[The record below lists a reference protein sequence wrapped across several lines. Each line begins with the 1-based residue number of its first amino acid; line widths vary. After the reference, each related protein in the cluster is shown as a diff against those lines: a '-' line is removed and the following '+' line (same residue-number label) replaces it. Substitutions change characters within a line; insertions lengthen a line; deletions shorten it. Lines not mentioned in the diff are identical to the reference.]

1 MHNLDIGEINRPEV
15 CSQYVGVH
23 YLIMHVT
30 LCVKSPTFHLSLL
43 PGLFTHMFVCQTS
56 AATQHTVIDK
66 IRHMNVFV
74 CGRLSYC
81 YFRRPCRW
89 RLWLWSF
96 CVTLSFFK
104 QENWR
109 TQKRTSTKLGRH
121 GQGVND
127 PLEIDNFWWWSGSAC
142 GFHITFLFSSPGFL
156 DIY

>member
-66 IRHMNVFV
+66 IQ
-74 CGRLSYC
+74 
-81 YFRRPCRW
+81 
-89 RLWLWSF
+89 SF
-96 CVTLSFFK
+96 C
-104 QENWR
+104 
-109 TQKRTSTKLGRH
+109 TKIKTKVKSLYSVLIRKSRS
-121 GQGVND
+121 D
-127 PLEIDNFWWWSGSAC
+127 
-142 GFHITFLFSSPGFL
+142 SSL
-156 DIY
+156 DLVISDLLCERSLRL